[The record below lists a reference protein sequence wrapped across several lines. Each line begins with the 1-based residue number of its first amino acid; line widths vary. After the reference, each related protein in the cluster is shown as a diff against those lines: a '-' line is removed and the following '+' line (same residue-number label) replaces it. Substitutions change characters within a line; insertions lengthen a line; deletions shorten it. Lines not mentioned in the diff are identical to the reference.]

1 MASPK
6 KESLSIKIFWT
17 KIIQKYRYYIGKGRR
32 LVPTLLI
39 LIKFLKAWF
48 KRWPR
53 IIQIGSIYL
62 FALILASAVYLWRS
76 AQLRTINPY
85 ADKMKFTELEDEGL
99 AGLQDIN
106 PELKE
111 SGEVAAVEP
120 AITGPEV
127 QPAEPLPQPVWPVQG
142 KLVRKFDDNYLESLA
157 PLDYVRRR
165 RCKWVEI
172 EAAPGAEIGSIF
184 TGSVEKIIS
193 TGYPGLALKIKHDNG
208 LVAYYAALDEIRVA
222 EGQRVYCGET
232 IATIRQDDE
241 RSLAYL
247 YLEIW
252 QEGRRIDPLAILP

>member
-17 KIIQKYRYYIGKGRR
+17 KIIRKLRFYMGRGGR
-32 LVPTLLI
+32 LATTLFFPLK
-39 LIKFLKAWF
+39 LLKAGF

-62 FALILASAVYLWRS
+62 FAVILAGAVYLWRS

-85 ADKMKFTELEDEGL
+85 ADKIKFIELEDENL
-99 AGLQDIN
+99 RGLQEGD
-106 PELKE
+106 PELRE
-111 SGEVAAVEP
+111 PGEAVAVEP

-127 QPAEPLPQPVWPVQG
+127 QPVEPLPQPVWPVQG
-142 KLVRKFDDNYLESLA
+142 KLIRKFDESYLESLA

-165 RCKWVEI
+165 RCKWIEI
-172 EAAPGAEIGSIF
+172 ETAPDAEICSIF
-184 TGSVEKIIS
+184 NGSVEKIIS
-193 TGYPGLALKIKHDNG
+193 TGYPGQALKIKHDNG
-208 LVAYYAALDEIRVA
+208 LVAYYAALGEIRVV
-222 EGQRVYCGET
+222 EGQRVHCGET
-232 IATIRQDDE
+232 IATVRQDDE